1 MIPGFRAKQEN
12 AGTIAG
18 KGGYHIVTIQQ
29 FYRFIKGKTA
39 AFCGLGGSNL
49 PLVKLFAQH
58 GAVVTARDRRSEDK
72 LGETAQE
79 LKRMGVRLVTGDGYL
94 DNLSEEIVFRTPG
107 MRYHLPQLD
116 AARERG
122 AAVTSEMELFF
133 DLCPCRTVAVTGS
146 DGKTTT
152 TTVIAKILEAAGK
165 TVHVGGNIGT
175 PLMPQ
180 IESISPDDVVVAEL
194 SSFQLISMS
203 RSPDVAVVTNISP
216 NHLDIHK
223 DMREYVDAKKNII
236 LHQNAFGRAVLNADN
251 DYTAAFARETR
262 GRTLLFSR
270 RHPVEYGAWMDEDG
284 ELYVSLPDG
293 RHRVMNA
300 SDIRI
305 PGLHNI
311 ENYLAASAAVWGM
324 AGAEQIAGVARV
336 FPGVEHRNELVRELD
351 GVRWYNDSIGTTP
364 SRTISGALSLFPQ
377 KILLIAGGY
386 DKNIPFDPLGP
397 AVVEKVGT
405 LVLIGA
411 TAPKI
416 EAAVKAAPGYREGS
430 PRILHASSLEEAVAL
445 CRAEAK
451 PGDVVSLSPACASFD
466 MFPNFETRGEK
477 FRELV
482 NGLK

>member
-1 MIPGFRAKQEN
+1 M
-12 AGTIAG
+12 T
-18 KGGYHIVTIQQ
+18 VQQ
-29 FYRFIKGKTA
+29 FYRYIKGKTA

-58 GAVVTARDRRSEDK
+58 GAVVTARDRRSEEK
-72 LGETAQE
+72 LGDTARE
-79 LKRMGVRLVTGDGYL
+79 LKALGVRLVTGDGYL
-94 DNLSEEIVFRTPG
+94 DSLDEEIVFRTPG
-107 MRYHLPQLD
+107 MRYYLPQLD
-116 AARERG
+116 AARKRG

-133 DLCPCRTVAVTGS
+133 DLCPCRIVAVTGS

-152 TTVIAKILEAAGK
+152 TTVISKILEGAGK
-165 TVHVGGNIGT
+165 NVHVGGNIGT

-180 IESISPDDVVVAEL
+180 IEKISPDDVVVAEL
-194 SSFQLISMS
+194 SSFQLISMR

-223 DMREYVDAKKNII
+223 DMKEYIDAKKNII

-251 DYTAAFARETR
+251 DYTAAFAEETR
-262 GRTLLFSR
+262 GQTLLFSR
-270 RHPVEYGAWMDEDG
+270 RHPVEYGAWMDGDG

-300 SDIRI
+300 SDIKI

-324 AGAEQIAGVARV
+324 AGGRSPVGAEQIASVAKT
-336 FPGVEHRNELVRELD
+336 FSGVEHRNELVRELD

-364 SRTISGALSLFPQ
+364 SRTINGALSLFPQ
-377 KILLIAGGY
+377 KIILIAGGY

-397 AVVEKVGT
+397 AVVDKVKT

-416 EAAVKAAPGYREGS
+416 EAAVKAAPGYRSGN
-430 PRILHASSLEEAVAL
+430 PKILHASTLEEAVDL
-445 CRAEAK
+445 CRAEAR

-466 MFPNFETRGEK
+466 MFPNFETRGEI
-477 FRELV
+477 FREIV
-482 NGLK
+482 SGLK